1 MHMVHLLPAGEAEDE
16 EKLRVLWRSGLWQAQ
31 DDVWPRLV
39 SSCLVGNRQ
48 LSSSACR
55 VNRGRERGPS
65 SFTSA
70 WEEDPQRAELP
81 NS

>member
-1 MHMVHLLPAGEAEDE
+1 MHMVHLLPPGEAEDE
-16 EKLRVLWRSGLWQAQ
+16 EKLRVLDLACGRHRTVSAG
-31 DDVWPRLV
+31 LV